1 MYWLFC
7 RHNLRCDESAATG
20 ESKTIKKNVDSKGD
34 CIIISGSKVV
44 QGFAKVVVVAV
55 GVNSHYGRA
64 MTVSSNLKSISHGG
78 PFFNIQLDFT

>member
-1 MYWLFC
+1 M
-7 RHNLRCDESAATG
+7 
-20 ESKTIKKNVDSKGD
+20 KKDTDSKGD

-64 MTVSSNLKSISHGG
+64 MTVSYDTKIT
-78 PFFNIQLDFT
+78 F